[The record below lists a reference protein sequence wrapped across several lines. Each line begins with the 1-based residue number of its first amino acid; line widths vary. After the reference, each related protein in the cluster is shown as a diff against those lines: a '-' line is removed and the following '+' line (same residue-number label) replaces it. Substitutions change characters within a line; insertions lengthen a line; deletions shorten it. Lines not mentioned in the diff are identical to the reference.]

1 MKRPAGVTLLGIA
14 ILAIAAM
21 LAILCVGAF
30 FVAIMAITGEVSN
43 DPVSAA
49 ITGMAIGGAFSL
61 LIMAGVVASLAAAV
75 FKLQEW
81 AWSASIASIALA
93 TAFTL
98 VSLFA
103 FHRYFLIPEGLSV
116 ICHLLVMAMAGAM
129 LVYLLRPG
137 VRQAFTASN
146 A

>member
-14 ILAIAAM
+14 IVATAAM
-21 LAILCVGAF
+21 LTIFCVGAF
-30 FVAIMAITGEVSN
+30 FVAIMAVTGEVSN

-61 LIMAGVVASLAAAV
+61 LIMAGVIASLAAAV
-75 FKLQEW
+75 FRLQEW
-81 AWSASIASIALA
+81 AWSASIATIVLA
-93 TAFTL
+93 TAVTL

-103 FHRYFLIPEGLSV
+103 FHRYFMIPEGLSV

-129 LVYLLRPG
+129 LAYLLRPG

-146 A
+146 V